1 MVNYSIVFVVV
12 LIKERTLLDG
22 SATVVYIRDRVY
34 VMPDFFLNFNL
45 CMFFKGNL
53 LHSKTF

>member
-22 SATVVYIRDRVY
+22 YPTVVYIRVY
-34 VMPDFFLNFNL
+34 VMFCQIFFLNFYL
-45 CMFFKGNL
+45 CMFCAGNL